1 MIIAGSVLT
10 DLLQYLT
17 MPNILVVDD
26 QEVVR
31 YGTSLILQKSLDDA
45 HVSEA
50 SSFEETLGIL
60 SKQPF
65 DLVILDIDMPGG
77 NNHQMLDII
86 RLRHPQIKILIFS
99 SYDEQ
104 IFGWRYLEAG
114 ADGFLSKKT
123 GIEEIKN
130 AAKCL
135 LRDEKYLSPALK
147 KTLLNN
153 ISSKKSM
160 PSNPIQRLSSREN
173 NIMQLLI
180 KGASVAEIAD
190 KLSLQISTVSTYK
203 KRIFDKLQVS
213 NIIEMVDKVQLYS

>member
-1 MIIAGSVLT
+1 
-10 DLLQYLT
+10 

-31 YGTSLILQKSLDDA
+31 FGTTLILQKTIENAQVSGAGNFDD
-45 HVSEA
+45 
-50 SSFEETLGIL
+50 TLKML
-60 SKQPF
+60 ATKQF

-77 NNHQMLDII
+77 NNHQMLDVI
-86 RLRHPQIKILIFS
+86 RLRHPEIKILIFS

-130 AAKCL
+130 AVKSL
-135 LRDEKYLSPALK
+135 LRDEKYLSPLLK
-147 KTLLNN
+147 QTLINN
-153 ISSKKSM
+153 IGNKKSAT
-160 PSNPIQRLSSREN
+160 SNPLDRLSNRES

-180 KGASVAEIAD
+180 KGTSVAEIAQ

-203 KRIFDKLQVS
+203 KRICEKLQVS
-213 NIIEMVDKVQLYS
+213 NIVEMIEKVQLYS

>member
-1 MIIAGSVLT
+1 
-10 DLLQYLT
+10 

-31 YGTSLILQKSLDDA
+31 YGTTLILQKSIEDV

-50 SSFEETLGIL
+50 GSFEETLKIL
-60 SKQPF
+60 SSKPF

-77 NNHQMLDII
+77 NNHQMLDVI
-86 RLRHPQIKILIFS
+86 RLRHPEIKILIFS

-114 ADGFLSKKT
+114 ADGFLSKKM

-130 AAKCL
+130 ATKSL

-147 KTLLNN
+147 QTLLNN
-153 ISSKKSM
+153 ITKKKSTV
-160 PSNPIQRLSSREN
+160 NPLDRLSNRES

-180 KGASVAEIAD
+180 KGLSVADIAE
-190 KLSLQISTVSTYK
+190 KLSLQVSTVSTYK
-203 KRIFDKLQVS
+203 KRICEKLQVT
-213 NIIEMVDKVQLYS
+213 NIVEMIEKVQLYS

>member
-1 MIIAGSVLT
+1 
-10 DLLQYLT
+10 

-31 YGTSLILQKSLDDA
+31 YGTTLILQKSIEDV

-50 SSFEETLGIL
+50 GSFEETLKIL
-60 SKQPF
+60 SSKPF

-77 NNHQMLDII
+77 NNHQMLDVI
-86 RLRHPQIKILIFS
+86 RLRHPEIKILIFS

-114 ADGFLSKKT
+114 ADGFLSKKM

-130 AAKCL
+130 ATKSL

-147 KTLLNN
+147 QTLLNN
-153 ISSKKSM
+153 ITRKKNNI
-160 PSNPIQRLSSREN
+160 NPLDRLSNRES

-180 KGASVAEIAD
+180 KGLSVADIAE
-190 KLSLQISTVSTYK
+190 KLSLQVSTVSTYK
-203 KRIFDKLQVS
+203 KRICEKLQVS
-213 NIIEMVDKVQLYS
+213 NIVEMIEKVQLYS

>member
-1 MIIAGSVLT
+1 
-10 DLLQYLT
+10 

-31 YGTSLILQKSLDDA
+31 FGTTLILSKSIEDVQ
-45 HVSEA
+45 VSEA
-50 SSFEETLGIL
+50 GSFEETLKIL
-60 SKQPF
+60 SSKPF

-77 NNHQMLDII
+77 NNHQMLDVI
-86 RLRHPQIKILIFS
+86 RLRHPDIKILIFS

-130 AAKCL
+130 ATKSL
-135 LRDEKYLSPALK
+135 LRNEKYLSPALK
-147 KTLLNN
+147 QTLLNN
-153 ISSKKSM
+153 ITKKKTTV
-160 PSNPIQRLSSREN
+160 NPLDRLSNRES

-180 KGASVAEIAD
+180 KGQSVAEIAD
-190 KLSLQISTVSTYK
+190 KLSLQVSTVSTYK
-203 KRIFDKLQVS
+203 KRICEKLQVS
-213 NIIEMVDKVQLYS
+213 NIVEMIEKVQLYS

>member
-1 MIIAGSVLT
+1 
-10 DLLQYLT
+10 

-31 YGTSLILQKSLDDA
+31 FGTTLILQKTIENAQVSDAGNFDD
-45 HVSEA
+45 
-50 SSFEETLGIL
+50 TLKML
-60 SKQPF
+60 ATRQF

-77 NNHQMLDII
+77 NNHQMLDVI
-86 RLRHPQIKILIFS
+86 RLRHPEIKILIFS

-130 AAKCL
+130 AVKSL
-135 LRDEKYLSPALK
+135 LRDEKYLSPLLK
-147 KTLLNN
+147 QTLLNN
-153 ISSKKSM
+153 ISNKKSAT
-160 PSNPIQRLSSREN
+160 SNPLDRLSNRES

-180 KGASVAEIAD
+180 KGTSVAEIAQQ
-190 KLSLQISTVSTYK
+190 LSLQISTVSTYK
-203 KRIFDKLQVS
+203 KRICEKLQVT
-213 NIIEMVDKVQLYS
+213 NIVEMIEKVQLYS

>member
-1 MIIAGSVLT
+1 
-10 DLLQYLT
+10 

-31 YGTSLILQKSLDDA
+31 YGTTLILQKSIEDA

-50 SSFEETLGIL
+50 SSFEDTLKML
-60 SKQPF
+60 STKKF

-77 NNHQMLDII
+77 NNHQMLDVI
-86 RLRHPQIKILIFS
+86 RLRHPDIKILIFS

-130 AAKCL
+130 AVKTL

-147 KTLLNN
+147 QTLLNN
-153 ISSKKSM
+153 FTNKKSAT
-160 PSNPIQRLSSREN
+160 NPIQRLSSREN

-180 KGASVAEIAD
+180 KGSSVAEIAE

-203 KRIFDKLQVS
+203 KRIFEKLQVS
-213 NIIEMVDKVQLYS
+213 NVIEMIEKVQLYS

>member
-1 MIIAGSVLT
+1 
-10 DLLQYLT
+10 

-31 YGTSLILQKSLDDA
+31 YGTTLILQKSIDDV
-45 HVSEA
+45 HVSNA
-50 SSFEETLGIL
+50 SSFDDTLKML
-60 SKQPF
+60 SSKQF

-77 NNHQMLDII
+77 NNHQMLDVI
-86 RLRHPQIKILIFS
+86 RLRHPEIKILIFS

-130 AAKCL
+130 AVKSL
-135 LRDEKYLSPALK
+135 LRDEKYLSPLLK
-147 KTLLNN
+147 QTLLNN
-153 ISSKKSM
+153 AGNKKSTTT
-160 PSNPIQRLSSREN
+160 NPLDRLSNRES

-180 KGASVAEIAD
+180 KGTSVAEIAQQ
-190 KLSLQISTVSTYK
+190 LSLQISTVSTYK
-203 KRIFDKLQVS
+203 KRICEKLQVS
-213 NIIEMVDKVQLYS
+213 NIVEMIEKVQLYR

>member
-1 MIIAGSVLT
+1 
-10 DLLQYLT
+10 

-31 YGTSLILQKSLDDA
+31 YGTTLILQKTIDDV
-45 HVSEA
+45 HVSNA
-50 SSFEETLGIL
+50 SSFDDTLKML
-60 SKQPF
+60 SSKQF

-77 NNHQMLDII
+77 NNHQMLDVI
-86 RLRHPQIKILIFS
+86 RLRHPEIKILIFS

-114 ADGFLSKKT
+114 ADGLLSKKT

-130 AAKCL
+130 AVKSL
-135 LRDEKYLSPALK
+135 LRDEKYLSPLLK
-147 KTLLNN
+147 QTLLNN
-153 ISSKKSM
+153 IGNKKSAT
-160 PSNPIQRLSSREN
+160 SNPLDRLSNRES

-180 KGASVAEIAD
+180 KGTSVAEIAQ

-203 KRIFDKLQVS
+203 KRICEKLQVS
-213 NIIEMVDKVQLYS
+213 NIVEMIEKVQLYS

>member
-1 MIIAGSVLT
+1 
-10 DLLQYLT
+10 

-31 YGTSLILQKSLDDA
+31 YGTTLILQKSIDDV

-50 SSFEETLGIL
+50 GSFEDTLKIL
-60 SKQPF
+60 SSKPF

-77 NNHQMLDII
+77 NNHQMLDVI
-86 RLRHPQIKILIFS
+86 RLRHPDIKILIFS

-114 ADGFLSKKT
+114 ADGFLSKKM

-130 AAKCL
+130 ATKSL

-147 KTLLNN
+147 QTLLNN
-153 ISSKKSM
+153 ITKKKSTI
-160 PSNPIQRLSSREN
+160 NPLDRLSNRES

-180 KGASVAEIAD
+180 KGLSVADIAD
-190 KLSLQISTVSTYK
+190 KLSLQVSTVSTYK
-203 KRIFDKLQVS
+203 KRICEKLQVS
-213 NIIEMVDKVQLYS
+213 NIVEMIEKVQLYS

>member
-1 MIIAGSVLT
+1 
-10 DLLQYLT
+10 

-31 YGTSLILQKSLDDA
+31 YGTTLILQKSIEDVQ
-45 HVSEA
+45 VSEA
-50 SSFEETLGIL
+50 GSFEETLKIL
-60 SKQPF
+60 SSKPF

-77 NNHQMLDII
+77 NNHQMLDVI
-86 RLRHPQIKILIFS
+86 RLRHPEIKILIFS

-114 ADGFLSKKT
+114 ADGFLSKKM

-130 AAKCL
+130 ATKSL

-147 KTLLNN
+147 QTLLNN
-153 ISSKKSM
+153 ITRKKNNI
-160 PSNPIQRLSSREN
+160 NPLDRLSNRES

-180 KGASVAEIAD
+180 KGLSVADIAQ
-190 KLSLQISTVSTYK
+190 KLSLQVSTVSTYK
-203 KRIFDKLQVS
+203 KRICEKLQVS
-213 NIIEMVDKVQLYS
+213 NIVEMIEKVQLYS

>member
-1 MIIAGSVLT
+1 
-10 DLLQYLT
+10 

-31 YGTSLILQKSLDDA
+31 YGTALILSKSIEDA
-45 HVSEA
+45 QVSEA
-50 SSFEETLGIL
+50 GSFDETLKIL
-60 SKQPF
+60 SSKPF

-77 NNHQMLDII
+77 NNHQMLDVI
-86 RLRHPQIKILIFS
+86 RLRHPGIKILIFS

-130 AAKCL
+130 AAKSL

-147 KTLLNN
+147 QTLLNN
-153 ISSKKSM
+153 ITKKKSTV
-160 PSNPIQRLSSREN
+160 NPLDRLSNRES

-180 KGASVAEIAD
+180 KGQSVAEIAD
-190 KLSLQISTVSTYK
+190 KLSLQVSTVSTYK
-203 KRIFDKLQVS
+203 KRICEKLQVS
-213 NIIEMVDKVQLYS
+213 NIVEMIEKVQLYS

>member
-1 MIIAGSVLT
+1 
-10 DLLQYLT
+10 

-31 YGTSLILQKSLDDA
+31 YGTTLILQKSIEDA

-50 SSFEETLGIL
+50 SSFEDTLKML
-60 SKQPF
+60 STKKF

-77 NNHQMLDII
+77 NNHQMLDVI
-86 RLRHPQIKILIFS
+86 RLRHPDIKILIFS

-130 AAKCL
+130 AVKTL

-147 KTLLNN
+147 QTLLNN
-153 ISSKKSM
+153 FTNKKSAA
-160 PSNPIQRLSSREN
+160 NPIQRLSSREN

-180 KGASVAEIAD
+180 KGSSVAEIAE

-203 KRIFDKLQVS
+203 KRIFEKLQVS
-213 NIIEMVDKVQLYS
+213 NVIEMIEKVQLYS

>member
-1 MIIAGSVLT
+1 
-10 DLLQYLT
+10 

-31 YGTSLILQKSLDDA
+31 YGTTLILQKSIEDA
-45 HVSEA
+45 HVNEA
-50 SSFEETLGIL
+50 ASFEDTLKVL
-60 SKQPF
+60 STRNF

-77 NNHQMLDII
+77 NNHQMLDVI
-86 RLRHPQIKILIFS
+86 RLRHPDIKILIFS

-130 AAKCL
+130 AVKTL
-135 LRDEKYLSPALK
+135 LRDEKYLSPTLK
-147 KTLLNN
+147 QTLLNN
-153 ISSKKSM
+153 FTNKKAAT
-160 PSNPIQRLSSREN
+160 NPIQRLSSREN

-180 KGASVAEIAD
+180 KGSSVAEIAE

-203 KRIFDKLQVS
+203 KRIFEKLQVS
-213 NIIEMVDKVQLYS
+213 NVIEMIEKVQLYS

>member
-1 MIIAGSVLT
+1 
-10 DLLQYLT
+10 

-31 YGTSLILQKSLDDA
+31 YGTTLILQKSIEDV

-50 SSFEETLGIL
+50 GSFEDTLKIL
-60 SKQPF
+60 SSKPF

-77 NNHQMLDII
+77 NNHQMLDVI
-86 RLRHPQIKILIFS
+86 RLRHPDIKILIFS

-114 ADGFLSKKT
+114 ADGFLSKKM

-130 AAKCL
+130 ATKSL

-147 KTLLNN
+147 QTLLNN
-153 ISSKKSM
+153 ITRKKNNI
-160 PSNPIQRLSSREN
+160 NPLDRLSNRES

-180 KGASVAEIAD
+180 KGLSVADIAD
-190 KLSLQISTVSTYK
+190 KLSLQVSTVSTYK
-203 KRIFDKLQVS
+203 KRICEKLQVS
-213 NIIEMVDKVQLYS
+213 NIVEMIEKVQLYS

>member
-1 MIIAGSVLT
+1 
-10 DLLQYLT
+10 

-31 YGTSLILQKSLDDA
+31 YGTSLILQRSIDNA

-50 SSFEETLGIL
+50 ADFEETLRIL
-60 SKQPF
+60 ATQSF

-86 RLRHPQIKILIFS
+86 RLRHPNIRILIFS

-135 LRDEKYLSPALK
+135 LRDEKYLSPTLK
-147 KTLLNN
+147 QTLLNN
-153 ISSKKSM
+153 ISNKKTAAG
-160 PSNPIQRLSSREN
+160 NPIHRLSNREN

-203 KRIFDKLQVS
+203 KRIFEKLQVS
-213 NIIEMVDKVQLYS
+213 NVIEMIEKVQLYS

>member
-1 MIIAGSVLT
+1 
-10 DLLQYLT
+10 

-31 YGTSLILQKSLDDA
+31 FGTTLILQKTIEDAQVSGAGNFDD
-45 HVSEA
+45 
-50 SSFEETLGIL
+50 TLKMLGT
-60 SKQPF
+60 KQF

-77 NNHQMLDII
+77 NNHQMLDVI
-86 RLRHPQIKILIFS
+86 RLRHPEIKILIFS

-130 AAKCL
+130 AVKSL
-135 LRDEKYLSPALK
+135 LRDEKYLSPLLK
-147 KTLLNN
+147 QTLLNN
-153 ISSKKSM
+153 IGNKKSAT
-160 PSNPIQRLSSREN
+160 SNPLDRLSNRES

-180 KGASVAEIAD
+180 KGTSVAEIAQ

-203 KRIFDKLQVS
+203 KRICEKLQVS
-213 NIIEMVDKVQLYS
+213 NIVEMIEKVQLYS

>member
-1 MIIAGSVLT
+1 
-10 DLLQYLT
+10 

-31 YGTSLILQKSLDDA
+31 YGTTLILQKSIEDA

-50 SSFEETLGIL
+50 ASFEDTLKTL
-60 SKQPF
+60 STKTF

-77 NNHQMLDII
+77 NNHQMLDVI
-86 RLRHPQIKILIFS
+86 RLRHPDIKILIFS

-130 AAKCL
+130 AVKTL
-135 LRDEKYLSPALK
+135 LRDEKYLSPTLK
-147 KTLLNN
+147 QTLLNN
-153 ISSKKSM
+153 FTNKKAAT
-160 PSNPIQRLSSREN
+160 NPIQRLSSREN

-180 KGASVAEIAD
+180 KGSSVAEIAER
-190 KLSLQISTVSTYK
+190 LSLQISTVSTYK
-203 KRIFDKLQVS
+203 KRIFEKLQVS
-213 NIIEMVDKVQLYS
+213 NVIEMIEKVQLYS

>member
-1 MIIAGSVLT
+1 
-10 DLLQYLT
+10 

-31 YGTSLILQKSLDDA
+31 YGTTLILSKSIEDVQ
-45 HVSEA
+45 VSEA
-50 SSFEETLGIL
+50 GNFEDTLKIL
-60 SKQPF
+60 SSKPF

-77 NNHQMLDII
+77 NNHQMLDVI
-86 RLRHPQIKILIFS
+86 RLRHPDIKILIFS

-130 AAKCL
+130 AAKSL

-147 KTLLNN
+147 QTLLNN
-153 ISSKKSM
+153 ITKKKTTV
-160 PSNPIQRLSSREN
+160 NPLDRLSNRES

-180 KGASVAEIAD
+180 KGQSVAEIAD
-190 KLSLQISTVSTYK
+190 KLSLQVSTVSTYK
-203 KRIFDKLQVS
+203 KRICEKLQVS
-213 NIIEMVDKVQLYS
+213 NIVEMIEKVQLYS

>member
-1 MIIAGSVLT
+1 
-10 DLLQYLT
+10 

-31 YGTSLILQKSLDDA
+31 YGTVLILQKSIED
-45 HVSEA
+45 VQVNEA
-50 SSFEETLGIL
+50 GTFEDTLTIL
-60 SKQPF
+60 ATKTF

-77 NNHQMLDII
+77 NNHQMLDVI
-86 RLRHPQIKILIFS
+86 RLRHPDIKILIFS

-123 GIEEIKN
+123 GIEEIRN
-130 AAKCL
+130 AVKSL
-135 LRDEKYLSPALK
+135 LRDEKYLSPTLK
-147 KTLLNN
+147 QTLVNN
-153 ISSKKSM
+153 LSRKKNANV
-160 PSNPIQRLSSREN
+160 NPLDRLSNRES

-180 KGASVAEIAD
+180 KGLSVNEIAD

-203 KRIFDKLQVS
+203 KRICEKLQVS
-213 NIIEMVDKVQLYS
+213 NIVEMIEKVQLYS

>member
-1 MIIAGSVLT
+1 
-10 DLLQYLT
+10 

-31 YGTSLILQKSLDDA
+31 YGTTLILQKSIEDA

-50 SSFEETLGIL
+50 GSFEETLKIL
-60 SKQPF
+60 SSKHF

-77 NNHQMLDII
+77 NNHQMLDVI
-86 RLRHPQIKILIFS
+86 RLRHPDIKILIFS

-114 ADGFLSKKT
+114 ADGFLSKKM

-130 AAKCL
+130 ATKSL

-147 KTLLNN
+147 QTLLNN
-153 ISSKKSM
+153 ITRKKNTI
-160 PSNPIQRLSSREN
+160 NPLDRLSNRES

-180 KGASVAEIAD
+180 KGLSVAEIAE
-190 KLSLQISTVSTYK
+190 KLSLQVSTVSTYK
-203 KRIFDKLQVS
+203 KRICEKLQVT
-213 NIIEMVDKVQLYS
+213 NIVEMIEKVQLYS

>member
-1 MIIAGSVLT
+1 
-10 DLLQYLT
+10 

-31 YGTSLILQKSLDDA
+31 YGTTLILQKTIEDVQ
-45 HVSEA
+45 VSNA
-50 SSFEETLGIL
+50 SSFDDALKML
-60 SKQPF
+60 SSKQF

-77 NNHQMLDII
+77 NNHQMLDVI
-86 RLRHPQIKILIFS
+86 RLRHTEIKILIFS

-130 AAKCL
+130 AVKSL
-135 LRDEKYLSPALK
+135 LRDEKYLSPLLK
-147 KTLLNN
+147 QTLLNN
-153 ISSKKSM
+153 IGHKKSNT
-160 PSNPIQRLSSREN
+160 SNPLDRLSNRES

-180 KGASVAEIAD
+180 KGTSVAEIAQ

-203 KRIFDKLQVS
+203 KRICEKLQVS
-213 NIIEMVDKVQLYS
+213 NIVEMIEKVQLYS

>member
-1 MIIAGSVLT
+1 
-10 DLLQYLT
+10 

-31 YGTSLILQKSLDDA
+31 YGTTLILQKSIEDA

-50 SSFEETLGIL
+50 GSFEETLKIL
-60 SKQPF
+60 SSKPF

-77 NNHQMLDII
+77 NNHQMLDVI
-86 RLRHPQIKILIFS
+86 RLRHPDIKILIFS

-114 ADGFLSKKT
+114 ADGFLSKKM

-130 AAKCL
+130 ATKSL

-147 KTLLNN
+147 QTLLNN
-153 ISSKKSM
+153 ITKKKNTI
-160 PSNPIQRLSSREN
+160 NPLDRLSNRES

-180 KGASVAEIAD
+180 KGLSVADIAE
-190 KLSLQISTVSTYK
+190 KLSLQVSTVSTYK
-203 KRIFDKLQVS
+203 KRICEKLQVT
-213 NIIEMVDKVQLYS
+213 NIVEMIEKVQLYS

>member
-1 MIIAGSVLT
+1 
-10 DLLQYLT
+10 

-31 YGTSLILQKSLDDA
+31 FGTTLILQKTIENVQVSDAGNFDD
-45 HVSEA
+45 
-50 SSFEETLGIL
+50 TLKIL
-60 SKQPF
+60 ATKPF

-77 NNHQMLDII
+77 NNHQMLDVI
-86 RLRHPQIKILIFS
+86 RLRHPEIKILIFS

-114 ADGFLSKKT
+114 ADGFLSKKM

-130 AAKCL
+130 AVKSL
-135 LRDEKYLSPALK
+135 LRNEKYLSPLLK
-147 KTLLNN
+147 QTLLNN
-153 ISSKKSM
+153 IGNKKSAT
-160 PSNPIQRLSSREN
+160 SNPLDRLSNRES

-180 KGASVAEIAD
+180 KGISVAEIAQ

-203 KRIFDKLQVS
+203 KRICEKLQVS
-213 NIIEMVDKVQLYS
+213 NIVEMIEKVQLYS

>member
-1 MIIAGSVLT
+1 
-10 DLLQYLT
+10 

-31 YGTSLILQKSLDDA
+31 YGTTLILQKSIEDA

-50 SSFEETLGIL
+50 GSFEDTLKIL
-60 SKQPF
+60 STKKF

-77 NNHQMLDII
+77 NNHQMLDVI
-86 RLRHPQIKILIFS
+86 RLRHQDIRILIFS

-130 AAKCL
+130 AAKTL
-135 LRDEKYLSPALK
+135 LRNEKYLSPALK
-147 KTLLNN
+147 QTLLNN
-153 ISSKKSM
+153 FTNKKATT
-160 PSNPIQRLSSREN
+160 NPIQRLSSREN

-203 KRIFDKLQVS
+203 KRIFEKLQVS
-213 NIIEMVDKVQLYS
+213 NVIEMIEKVQLYS

>member
-1 MIIAGSVLT
+1 
-10 DLLQYLT
+10 

-31 YGTSLILQKSLDDA
+31 YGTTLILQKSIEDV

-50 SSFEETLGIL
+50 GSFEDTLKIL
-60 SKQPF
+60 SSKQF

-77 NNHQMLDII
+77 NNHQMLDVI
-86 RLRHPQIKILIFS
+86 RLRHPEIKILIFS

-114 ADGFLSKKT
+114 ADGFLSKKM

-130 AAKCL
+130 ATKSL

-147 KTLLNN
+147 QTLLNN
-153 ISSKKSM
+153 ITKKKNNI
-160 PSNPIQRLSSREN
+160 NPLDRLSNRES

-180 KGASVAEIAD
+180 KGLSVADIAD
-190 KLSLQISTVSTYK
+190 KLSLQVSTVSTYK
-203 KRIFDKLQVS
+203 KRICEKLQVS
-213 NIIEMVDKVQLYS
+213 NIVEMIEKVQLYS

>member
-1 MIIAGSVLT
+1 
-10 DLLQYLT
+10 

-31 YGTSLILQKSLDDA
+31 YGTTLILQKTIDDV
-45 HVSEA
+45 HVSNA
-50 SSFEETLGIL
+50 SSFDDTLKVL
-60 SKQPF
+60 SSKQF

-77 NNHQMLDII
+77 NNHQMLDVI
-86 RLRHPQIKILIFS
+86 RLRHPEIKILIFS

-130 AAKCL
+130 AVKSL
-135 LRDEKYLSPALK
+135 LRDEKYLSPLLK
-147 KTLLNN
+147 QTMLNN
-153 ISSKKSM
+153 AGNKKSATT
-160 PSNPIQRLSSREN
+160 NPLDRLSNRES

-180 KGASVAEIAD
+180 KGTSVAEIAQQ
-190 KLSLQISTVSTYK
+190 LSLQISTVSTYK
-203 KRIFDKLQVS
+203 KRICEKLQVS
-213 NIIEMVDKVQLYS
+213 NIVEMIEKVQLYS

>member
-1 MIIAGSVLT
+1 
-10 DLLQYLT
+10 

-31 YGTSLILQKSLDDA
+31 YGTTLILQKAIEDVQ
-45 HVSEA
+45 VSNA
-50 SSFEETLGIL
+50 SSFDDSLKML
-60 SKQPF
+60 SSKQF

-77 NNHQMLDII
+77 NNHQMLDVI
-86 RLRHPQIKILIFS
+86 RLRHPEIKILIFS

-130 AAKCL
+130 AVKSL
-135 LRDEKYLSPALK
+135 LRNEKYLSPLLK
-147 KTLLNN
+147 QTLLNN
-153 ISSKKSM
+153 ISNKKSNT
-160 PSNPIQRLSSREN
+160 SNPLDRLSNRES

-180 KGASVAEIAD
+180 KGASVAEIAQ

-203 KRIFDKLQVS
+203 KRICEKLQVS
-213 NIIEMVDKVQLYS
+213 NIVEMIEKVQLYS

>member
-1 MIIAGSVLT
+1 
-10 DLLQYLT
+10 

-31 YGTSLILQKSLDDA
+31 YGTTLILQKTIEDVQ
-45 HVSEA
+45 VSNA
-50 SSFEETLGIL
+50 SSFDDTLKML
-60 SKQPF
+60 SSKPF

-77 NNHQMLDII
+77 NNHQMLDVI
-86 RLRHPQIKILIFS
+86 RLRHPEIKILIFS

-130 AAKCL
+130 AVKSL
-135 LRDEKYLSPALK
+135 LRDEKYLSPLLK
-147 KTLLNN
+147 QTLLNN
-153 ISSKKSM
+153 IGNKKSNT
-160 PSNPIQRLSSREN
+160 SNPLDRLSNRES

-180 KGASVAEIAD
+180 KGISVAEIAQR
-190 KLSLQISTVSTYK
+190 LSLQISTVSTYK
-203 KRIFDKLQVS
+203 KRICEKLQVS
-213 NIIEMVDKVQLYS
+213 NIVEMIEKVQLYS

>member
-1 MIIAGSVLT
+1 
-10 DLLQYLT
+10 

-31 YGTSLILQKSLDDA
+31 FGTTLILQKTIENA
-45 HVSEA
+45 HVSDA
-50 SSFEETLGIL
+50 GNFDDTLKML
-60 SKQPF
+60 ATKQF

-77 NNHQMLDII
+77 NNHQMLDVI
-86 RLRHPQIKILIFS
+86 RLRHPEIKILIFS

-130 AAKCL
+130 AVKSL
-135 LRDEKYLSPALK
+135 LRDEKYLSPLLK
-147 KTLLNN
+147 QTLLNN
-153 ISSKKSM
+153 LGNKKSAT
-160 PSNPIQRLSSREN
+160 SNPLDRLSNRES

-180 KGASVAEIAD
+180 KGTSVAEIAL

-203 KRIFDKLQVS
+203 KRICEKLQVS
-213 NIIEMVDKVQLYS
+213 NIVEMIEKVQLYS